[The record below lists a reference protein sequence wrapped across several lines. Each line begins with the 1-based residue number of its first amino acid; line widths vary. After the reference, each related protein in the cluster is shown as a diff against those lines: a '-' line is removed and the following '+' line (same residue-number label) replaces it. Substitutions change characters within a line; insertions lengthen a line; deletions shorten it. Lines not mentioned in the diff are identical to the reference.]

1 MHLDFQKLSSEEE
14 KFKKITYR
22 IIGDSCI
29 LKWEW
34 PVSINFAARYKSEN
48 YYIDSYKNIKG
59 SNIKIITR
67 GEFFNINNSEFK
79 DHISEFKDHILE
91 ESGSIY
97 FIVFPGII
105 KSGKLVF
112 FKQNDNGN
120 SLLIKFPI
128 SYSIIYKK
136 VIQRNKKLI
145 DIIIET
151 EFYLKKDSL
160 RYVVKSNRPPKK
172 LEDGLI
178 FPFSKNFIKGINK
191 FEDIKI
197 YKDEYVDVFF
207 SVEHENNN
215 FILKR
220 KWLF

>member
-1 MHLDFQKLSSEEE
+1 LHLDFQELSSEEE

-22 IIGDSCI
+22 VIGDSCI
-29 LKWEW
+29 LRWEW
-34 PVSINFAARYKSEN
+34 PVHINIAGIYKSEN
-48 YYIDSYKNIKG
+48 DYVDYYE
-59 SNIKIITR
+59 KIIKRNVKIVTKN
-67 GEFFNINNSEFK
+67 EFFNIYNGEFK
-79 DHISEFKDHILE
+79 DTLP
-91 ESGSIY
+91 ESGSIS

-112 FKQNDNGN
+112 FKQNDKGN
-120 SLLIKFPI
+120 SILIKFLI
-128 SYSIIYKK
+128 FYSIIYKK
-136 VIQRNKKLI
+136 VIQKNKKLI
-145 DIIIET
+145 DIIIESD
-151 EFYLKKDSL
+151 FYLKKDSL

-178 FPFSKNFIKGINK
+178 FPFNKNFIRGINK

-197 YKDEYVDVFF
+197 YKDEYADVFF

-220 KWLF
+220 KW